1 MKNTVD
7 DNIQPN
13 HIAIIMDGNGRW
25 AAERGLPRIFG
36 HRKGVEAVRRTVKAV
51 AQRGISYL
59 TLYCFS
65 SDNWSRPVNEVDD
78 LMTLLRR
85 YIKSDLVELNKS
97 NVRIKCIGEKER
109 IAKDILALMQD
120 AVELTKSND
129 GLTLVVAINYG
140 SRNEIIRAAIK
151 LGQQMTEGKL
161 RPSDITAENFSQF
174 LDTQSLPDP
183 DLVIRTSGEMRL
195 SNFLLWQ
202 SAYSEF
208 VFLKDYWPDFG
219 ESTLDEAINI
229 YKSRDRRYGGLSKIS
244 KV

>member
-1 MKNTVD
+1 MKNID
-7 DNIQPN
+7 CDNIQPN

-25 AAERGLPRIFG
+25 AAERGMPRIFG
-36 HRKGVEAVRRTVKAV
+36 HKKGVEAVRRTVKA
-51 AQRGISYL
+51 AALRGISFL

-65 SDNWSRPVNEVDD
+65 SDNWSRPASEVDD
-78 LMTLLRR
+78 LMSLLRR
-85 YIKSDLVELNKS
+85 YIRSDLVELNKS
-97 NVRIKCIGEKER
+97 NVRIQCIGEKDR
-109 IAKDILALMQD
+109 LAPDILSLILE

-140 SRNEIIRAAIK
+140 SRNEITRAAIK
-151 LGQQMTEGKL
+151 LGQQIVEGKL
-161 RPSDITAENFSQF
+161 NPLNITTEIFSKC
-174 LDTQSLPDP
+174 LDTEGLPDP

-208 VFLKDYWPDFG
+208 VFLKEYWPDFS
-219 ESTLDEAINI
+219 ENSLDEAINV
-229 YKSRDRRYGGLSKIS
+229 YKLRERRFGGLSRIS